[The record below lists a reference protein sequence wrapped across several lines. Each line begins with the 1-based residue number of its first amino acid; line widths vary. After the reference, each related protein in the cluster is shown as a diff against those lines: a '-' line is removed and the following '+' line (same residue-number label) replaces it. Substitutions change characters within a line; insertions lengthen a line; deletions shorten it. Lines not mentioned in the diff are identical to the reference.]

1 MKNERL
7 VYSTKDHLSV
17 NQKEKWDMKNRL
29 AASFSE
35 SEKDQNKNTDWKKGS
50 HRTAERAKL

>member
-35 SEKDQNKNTDWKKGS
+35 SEKDQNKNTD
-50 HRTAERAKL
+50 